1 MGLCIIGG
9 WKCLKQ
15 CQCFEL
21 YFLVVSCW
29 SICIWESSYTVVHP
43 SDKSTVVT
51 AHQQFIPKHCT
62 SHRLCSCYSNRT
74 GPCIAACWGL
84 AGKWSQGSNWNHWG
98 RERGNL
104 YPILSFREFVWY
116 VTSCFD
122 PFSCSFSS
130 LISTV
135 FHSYTCICLYI
146 PGGPFF
152 SCIHMCAMKKKRNEE
167 NLEKGVKQVDEN
179 KGKEKQFL
187 VMNRTKFM

>member
-122 PFSCSFSS
+122 PFSF
-130 LISTV
+130 L
-135 FHSYTCICLYI
+135 FPLSYLLYFTATHVYVYIYQVVHFFPVYICVQWRKR
-146 PGGPFF
+146 G
-152 SCIHMCAMKKKRNEE
+152 MKRIWRR
-167 NLEKGVKQVDEN
+167 G
-179 KGKEKQFL
+179 
-187 VMNRTKFM
+187 